1 MGGWEANSSEGK
13 RTGTCIEKSK
23 HSSPPFFIVRENV
36 KRREHIMRQGGWSLI
51 LPKVTVRVFA
61 TFREI
66 IGLKEIEV
74 DLPTDATVI
83 SLIDFLS
90 KNYSHGKLKKEVF
103 DRNGNIRKF
112 VKILVNGRDTYFLSG
127 PSTQLNDGD
136 IVAMFPPVGGG

>member
-1 MGGWEANSSEGK
+1 
-13 RTGTCIEKSK
+13 
-23 HSSPPFFIVRENV
+23 
-36 KRREHIMRQGGWSLI
+36 MRQGGWSLI